1 VSPTLRFGKML
12 CVVAFV
18 VTLFA
23 CASSKQVKISQ
34 ELSDSADAPYKN
46 ILVVALFE
54 SYDGR
59 RYLEMEVV
67 NELSRRG
74 TEAVRST
81 SMMDS
86 RTPVNR
92 ETFLAMVEKIGADAV
107 LLTQLTS
114 HDAVV
119 SQKDARPEATYNY
132 WPTYYYNVFS
142 VELTEYVEPPRQE
155 AEHSLILATQL
166 FSVASREPVWGMESI
181 SVIIEKQEDG
191 LNQKV
196 YVQEAQ
202 AIVGAMSRGGV
213 IAPK

>member
-1 VSPTLRFGKML
+1 MSPTLRFGKVL
-12 CVVAFV
+12 CIVAFA

-23 CASSKQVKISQ
+23 CASSKHVKISQ
-34 ELSDSADAPYKN
+34 KLSDSADAPYKKV
-46 ILVVALFE
+46 LVVALFS
-54 SYDGR
+54 SYDSR

-132 WPTYYYNVFS
+132 WPTHYYNVFS
-142 VELTEYVEPPRQE
+142 VELTEYVEPPRQQ
-155 AEHSLILATQL
+155 AEHNLVLATQL
-166 FSVASREPVWGMESI
+166 FSVTSKDPVWGMESQ
-181 SVIIEKQEDG
+181 SVFVEKQEDG

>member
-1 VSPTLRFGKML
+1 MSPSLRFGKML
-12 CVVAFV
+12 CIVAFA

-34 ELSDSADAPYKN
+34 KLSDSADAPYKKV
-46 ILVVALFE
+46 LVIALFE